1 MEMHRNVFT
10 FNYKKS
16 YNRAIITSLFIFQL
30 FGILLAILAN
40 SEVNIIS
47 VYLSIAFIFAT
58 LLSNIFIPKITRSD
72 QTFILVINMLYS
84 IGVIMIMRLSSNQ
97 VIKHIIWYLS
107 GLVVLLIV
115 YYLMKFID
123 KIIKGKFLFFFIITT
138 LTFLITL
145 TLGFASGGAKNWI
158 NIGGLFTLQLSEFAK
173 ISFIFMIASYYY
185 KYEEFTKKKIGKY
198 YLIAATYVF
207 ALLFFVQ
214 GELGTAM
221 IFFGVLIAN
230 IFIFERRYIF
240 IILNIIMGLIGVYLA
255 SLVLAHIKVR
265 IDIWLDPWQDFNGRG
280 YQIIQSLFAIADG
293 GFFGTGIGLG
303 MPHLVPVVESDF
315 ILAAIIEE
323 MGMFIGF
330 SIILMYILLFY
341 KTLKLSL
348 EFSSKYYSSLALSI
362 GLIYSM
368 QALIMFGGILKLIPL
383 TGITTPFLSYGGS
396 STISNFILLAI
407 LQYLSQKAGEGN
419 EKFKK

>member
-1 MEMHRNVFT
+1 MEMSRNVFT

-16 YNRAIITSLFIFQL
+16 YNRSIITSLFMFQI

-40 SEVNIIS
+40 EEVNIIS
-47 VYLSIAFIFAT
+47 IYLSIAFIFAT
-58 LLSNIFIPKITRSD
+58 LFSNIYIPKITKSD
-72 QTFILVINMLYS
+72 STFILVVNMLYS
-84 IGVIMIMRLSSNQ
+84 ISVIMIMRLSSNL

-107 GLVVLLIV
+107 GLVILLIV
-115 YYLMKFID
+115 YYFMKFVD
-123 KIIKGKFLFFFIITT
+123 KILKGKFLFFFIITT
-138 LTFLITL
+138 LTFAVTL
-145 TLGFASGGAKNWI
+145 ALGFTSGGAKNWI
-158 NIGGLFTLQLSEFAK
+158 DVGGLFTLQLSEFGK

-185 KYEEFTKKKIGKY
+185 KYDEFKKNKLGKY
-198 YLIAATYVF
+198 YLILSTYVF
-207 ALLFFVQ
+207 ALLFFLQ

-221 IFFGVLIAN
+221 IFFGLLIAN
-230 IFIFERRYIF
+230 MFIFEKRYIF
-240 IILNIIMGLIGVYLA
+240 IVLNIILALVGVYLA
-255 SLVLAHIKVR
+255 SLVLPHIKVR
-265 IDIWLDPWQDFNGRG
+265 IDIWLDPWKDFNERG
-280 YQIIQSLFAIADG
+280 YQIIQSLFAIAGG

-315 ILAAIIEE
+315 ILTAIIEE
-323 MGMFIGF
+323 MGMFMGF

-348 EFSSKYYSSLALSI
+348 EFSSKYYSSLSLSI
-362 GLIYSM
+362 GLIYAM

-396 STISNFILLAI
+396 STVSNFILLSI

>member
-1 MEMHRNVFT
+1 MEMSRNVFT

-16 YNRAIITSLFIFQL
+16 YNRAIIVSLFIFQI

-40 SEVNIIS
+40 KDLNVIS
-47 VYLSIAFIFAT
+47 VYLAIAFILAT
-58 LLSNIFIPKITRSD
+58 FLCNIYVPKITRSD
-72 QTFILVINMLYS
+72 QTFILVVNMLYS
-84 IGVIMIMRLSSNQ
+84 ISVIMIMRLSSNQ
-97 VIKHIIWYLS
+97 VIKHIIWYLV
-107 GLVVLLIV
+107 GLVILLLV
-115 YYLMKFID
+115 YYLMKLIN
-123 KIIKGKFLFFFIITT
+123 KILKGKFLFFFIITT
-138 LTFLITL
+138 ITFLVTL

-158 NIGGLFTLQLSEFAK
+158 NIGGLFSLQLSEFAK
-173 ISFIFMIASYYY
+173 ISYIFMIASYYY
-185 KYEEFTKKKIGKY
+185 KYDEFTKMKYGKY
-198 YLIAATYVF
+198 YLILATYIF

-230 IFIFERRYIF
+230 MFIFERRYIF
-240 IILNIIMGLIGVYLA
+240 IFLNIILALVGVYLA
-255 SLVLAHIKVR
+255 SLVLLHIKVR
-265 IDIWLDPWQDFNGRG
+265 IDIWLDPWKDFNGRG

-396 STISNFILLAI
+396 STISNFILLGV

-419 EKFKK
+419 EKYKE